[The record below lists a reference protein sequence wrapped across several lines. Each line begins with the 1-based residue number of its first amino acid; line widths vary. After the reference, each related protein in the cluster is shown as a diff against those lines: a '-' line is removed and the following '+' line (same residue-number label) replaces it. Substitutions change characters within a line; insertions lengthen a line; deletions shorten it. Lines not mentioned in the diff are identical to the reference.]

1 MNTDS
6 APNDTVSLTLADVE
20 RLTYSALTASNTSD
34 TNARAVTDS
43 VVAAE
48 AEGLHSHGLLRLPTY
63 CEHAKCG
70 KVDGHAKPTLTS
82 GRPGA
87 LAVDA
92 HDGFAHPAIEL
103 GFERLGPAAR
113 EMGIAALAVTNSY
126 NCGVVGYHVERLA
139 TQGLVALA
147 YVNSPAAIAPW
158 GGKKAFFGTNPIAC
172 AAPRKSGPPLVIDQS
187 SSVVARGEVMVHAQQ
202 GKNIPAGWALDSAG
216 NPTADPKAALAGSM
230 LPAGGYKGAG
240 MALMVEIFAAAL
252 TGANFSFKASSF
264 ADNKG
269 GPPRTGQ
276 FFIAVDPPAFFGG
289 AFADRMEALVEAMC
303 SQPGVRLPGAR
314 RAAARSRTAESGVT
328 IKRSLYEDI
337 VRRAQLSA

>member
-6 APNDTVSLTLADVE
+6 APNDTVSLALSDVE

-34 TNARAVTDS
+34 ANARAVTDS

-70 KVDGHAKPTLTS
+70 KVDGNARPTVESL
-82 GRPGA
+82 RPGA
-87 LAVDA
+87 WVADA
-92 HDGFAHPAIEL
+92 HDGFAHPAINL
-103 GFERLGPAAR
+103 GFERVVPAAR
-113 EMGIAALAVTNSY
+113 ENGIAALAVTNSY
-126 NCGVVGYHVERLA
+126 NCGVVGDHVERLA
-139 TQGLVALA
+139 AQGLVALA
-147 YVNSPAAIAPW
+147 YVNSPAAIAAW

-202 GKNIPAGWALDSAG
+202 GKNIPAGWALDSDG
-216 NPTADPKAALAGSM
+216 NPTSDPKAALAGSM

-240 MALMVEIFAAAL
+240 IALMVEIFAAAL
-252 TGANFSFKASSF
+252 TGANFSCKASSF

-276 FFIAVDPPAFFGG
+276 FFIAVDPSAFHGG
-289 AFADRMEALVEAMC
+289 AFAERMEALIEAMC

-314 RAAARSRTAESGVT
+314 RAAARSRAAQSGVT

-337 VRRAQLSA
+337 VRRGKPGA